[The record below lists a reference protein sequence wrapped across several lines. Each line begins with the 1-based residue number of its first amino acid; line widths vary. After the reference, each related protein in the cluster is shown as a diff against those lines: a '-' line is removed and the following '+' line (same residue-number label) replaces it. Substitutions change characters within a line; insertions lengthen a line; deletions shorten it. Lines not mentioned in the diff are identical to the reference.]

1 MGFLFLYWC
10 IEMMNFV
17 ISEKFSDKLIC
28 RHFSIYQRIA
38 ESLNLIEKAH
48 RFGYMHI
55 NMKIKIYTTG
65 GTIDKVY
72 FDRKSD
78 YQVGDP
84 QAKGVL
90 ERANV
95 VLDYEV
101 ESIIRK
107 DSLDF
112 TDEDREL
119 IRKTVESTPLERVVI
134 THGTD
139 TMIDTAKVLNNIP
152 GKTIVMTGSMY
163 PAQFRDS
170 DAVFN
175 IGCAITAAQIL
186 LPGVYIVMNG
196 RIFEPHHVRKN
207 VELNRFEA
215 KTM

>member
-1 MGFLFLYWC
+1 
-10 IEMMNFV
+10 
-17 ISEKFSDKLIC
+17 
-28 RHFSIYQRIA
+28 
-38 ESLNLIEKAH
+38 
-48 RFGYMHI
+48 
-55 NMKIKIYTTG
+55 MKIRIYTTG

-72 FDRKSD
+72 FDQKSE

-84 QAKGVL
+84 QAGGVL

-101 ESIIRK
+101 ESVIKK

-119 IRKTVESTPLERVVI
+119 IRKTVASSPLERVVI

-139 TMIDTAKVLNNIP
+139 TMIDTAKGLMNIP
-152 GKTIVMTGSMY
+152 AKTIVMTGSMY

-175 IGCAITAAQIL
+175 IGCAVTAAQIL
-186 LPGVYIVMNG
+186 DAGVYIVMNG
-196 RIFEPHHVRKN
+196 RIFKPGNVKKN
-207 VELNRFEA
+207 VELNRFEEIII
-215 KTM
+215 

>member
-1 MGFLFLYWC
+1 
-10 IEMMNFV
+10 
-17 ISEKFSDKLIC
+17 
-28 RHFSIYQRIA
+28 
-38 ESLNLIEKAH
+38 
-48 RFGYMHI
+48 
-55 NMKIKIYTTG
+55 MKIKIYTTG

-72 FDRKSD
+72 FDQKSD

-84 QAKGVL
+84 QANGVL

-112 TDEDREL
+112 TDEDRAL
-119 IRKTVESTPLERVVI
+119 IRKKVESTQSERLVI

-139 TMIDTAKVLNNIP
+139 TMIETAKVLENIS

-175 IGCAITAAQIL
+175 IGSAVTAAQIL
-186 LPGVYIVMNG
+186 GPGVYLAMNG
-196 RIFEPHHVRKN
+196 RIFKPQHVRKN
-207 VELNRFEA
+207 VELNRFEE
-215 KTM
+215 KIISNR

>member
-1 MGFLFLYWC
+1 
-10 IEMMNFV
+10 
-17 ISEKFSDKLIC
+17 
-28 RHFSIYQRIA
+28 
-38 ESLNLIEKAH
+38 
-48 RFGYMHI
+48 
-55 NMKIKIYTTG
+55 MKIKIYTTG

-72 FDRKSD
+72 FDQKSD

-84 QAKGVL
+84 QANGVL

-101 ESIIRK
+101 ESIIKK

-112 TDEDREL
+112 TEEDREL
-119 IRKTVESTPLERVVI
+119 IRKKVASTPLERVVI

-139 TMIDTAKVLNNIP
+139 TMIDTAKVLKNIS

-175 IGCAITAAQIL
+175 IGGAVTAAQIL
-186 LPGVYIVMNG
+186 EPGVYIVMNG
-196 RIFEPHHVRKN
+196 RIFKPHQVRKN
-207 VELNRFEA
+207 VELNRFEED
-215 KTM
+215 